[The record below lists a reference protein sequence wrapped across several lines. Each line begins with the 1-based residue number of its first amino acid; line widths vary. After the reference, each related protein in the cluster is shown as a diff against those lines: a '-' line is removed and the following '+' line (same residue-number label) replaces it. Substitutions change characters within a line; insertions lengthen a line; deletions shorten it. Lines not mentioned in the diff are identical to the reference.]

1 MGGLCLGV
9 SVWGV
14 SICGVSV
21 QGGLCPGGLCL
32 GSLSGVSVQGD
43 LCLGR
48 GSLSGGL
55 CLGVSVQGGLSR
67 GVCPGE
73 SLSGEG
79 RGVSVRETPRMVT
92 NGRYASYWNAFLFF
106 IYFIIFPH
114 NFITLKYLYSDG
126 HTPDFLCDWNNFR
139 KICVG

>member
-21 QGGLCPGGLCL
+21 QGGLCPGGLCPGGLCPGGLCL
-32 GSLSGVSVQGD
+32 GSLSRAISVWV
-43 LCLGR
+43 
-48 GSLSGGL
+48 GGL
-55 CLGVSVQGGLSR
+55 CLGVSVWGSLSR

-73 SLSGEG
+73 SLSGRG

-126 HTPDFLCDWNNFR
+126 HTPDFLCD
-139 KICVG
+139 

>member
-9 SVWGV
+9 SVWG
-14 SICGVSV
+14 GLYLR
-21 QGGLCPGGLCL
+21 GLCPRGSLSG
-32 GSLSGVSVQGD
+32 GSLSGVSVWG
-43 LCLGR
+43 LCPGGSLSGKGVSVW

-73 SLSGEG
+73 SLSGRG

-126 HTPDFLCDWNNFR
+126 HTPDFLCD
-139 KICVG
+139 